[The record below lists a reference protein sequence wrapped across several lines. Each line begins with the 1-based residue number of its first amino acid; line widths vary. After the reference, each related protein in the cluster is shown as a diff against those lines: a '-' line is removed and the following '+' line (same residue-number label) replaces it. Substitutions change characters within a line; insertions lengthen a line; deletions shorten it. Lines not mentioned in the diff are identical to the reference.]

1 MNGPLTFLTKLS
13 QIETFQISHI
23 FIFFSVN
30 FKNLFVK
37 FYVSYDFNMRIKFCS
52 NWILFIIRS
61 INLFCIHNFRS

>member
-13 QIETFQISHI
+13 QIETFQISYI
-23 FIFFSVN
+23 FLFFSVN

-37 FYVSYDFNMRIKFCS
+37 LYVSYVLNMRIKFCS